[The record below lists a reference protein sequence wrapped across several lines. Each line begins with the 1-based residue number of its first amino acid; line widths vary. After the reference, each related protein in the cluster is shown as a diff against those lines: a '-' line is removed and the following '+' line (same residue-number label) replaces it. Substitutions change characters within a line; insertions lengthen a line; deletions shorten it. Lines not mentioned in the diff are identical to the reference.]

1 MLLFNNL
8 EHIDSLHFKQHG
20 DVQAVGTLMFEV
32 VNQLHILD
40 FRTRCIRVILLS
52 CFYKFNI
59 MFMCLECV

>member
-40 FRTRCIRVILLS
+40 F
-52 CFYKFNI
+52 
-59 MFMCLECV
+59 